1 MSHARRP
8 TIVGYPSRPRG
19 LLATPRRMTVI
30 LLGTIVACG
39 AATVLGTHGF
49 LHLLRLRTDEAVLAH
64 RAFVLLKANADLR
77 DQIVKLHTDD
87 HHLEMLARQRLGLVR
102 EDEIIYRFPSSE
114 ARRPRGA
121 RRSRVGS
128 LGASDEGHER
138 HGQ

>member
-1 MSHARRP
+1 MA
-8 TIVGYPSRPRG
+8 
-19 LLATPRRMTVI
+19 VI
-30 LLGTIVACG
+30 LLATIVACG

-49 LHLLRLRTDEAVLAH
+49 LHLLRLRDDEAALAQ
-64 RAFVLLKANADLR
+64 RAFALLKANADLR

-102 EDEIIYRFPSSE
+102 EDEVIYRFPSAE
-114 ARRPRGA
+114 PRRPQGA

-128 LGASDEGHER
+128 VGTPDEGHER